1 MPRSLACS
9 PVARQPLA
17 RQSFACLL
25 ARLLARSSARSLAL
39 PHLPPA
45 RPSTSPPQT
54 HDCPAV
60 MGLRLIFVSGGGS
73 PWFNVDWSFNHA
85 IWRQRQRQQ
94 QQQWRRRGDGG
105 GGCGGY
111 CGSGHSSAVLGTPCV
126 PWAAVEA
133 PAAGPSLPV
142 TLSATSSASC
152 PPGAASPHSRR
163 VQATALL
170 LRFRCACRYIMCR
183 RVARTG
189 RTEYTVRTG
198 SV

>member
-1 MPRSLACS
+1 MVQR
-9 PVARQPLA
+9 
-17 RQSFACLL
+17 
-25 ARLLARSSARSLAL
+25 RLDIGASI
-39 PHLPPA
+39 
-45 RPSTSPPQT
+45 TQ
-54 HDCPAV
+54 
-60 MGLRLIFVSGGGS
+60 
-73 PWFNVDWSFNHA
+73 
-85 IWRQRQRQQ
+85 WRQRQRQQ

-111 CGSGHSSAVLGTPCV
+111 CGSGHSSAVLGSTPCV

-189 RTEYTVRTG
+189 RTEYTVTG
-198 SV
+198 SVRLNTGGLHFKRCGRGACGPPPAWGKPMYYNIILWRCLSQTSFAPPGSWRPASNSS